1 MCELSEHNGHTIL
14 EASNGAFLAP
24 KKSLKKGTSR

>member
-1 MCELSEHNGHTIL
+1 MCEFGEHNGHTIL
-14 EASNGAFLAP
+14 EASKCAFFAP